1 MMLAQTASPDA
12 APAASGRQA
21 TDVLDVLVVGG
32 GQAGLATA
40 YHLRSTGL
48 RCQVL
53 NATPG
58 SATAGVN
65 GMTR

>member
-1 MMLAQTASPDA
+1 MMRAPTSSPDA
-12 APAASGRQA
+12 AQAASGHQA

-48 RCQVL
+48 HLEVL
-53 NATPG
+53 ERHSRIGDSWRQT
-58 SATAGVN
+58 V
-65 GMTR
+65 